1 MARTFLL
8 LYGPT
13 FTMSRLSPLLAL
25 SLLLASCSSQS
36 WNIQLKDGR
45 HLTALAEPEF
55 QSKTGYYRYRNEHD
69 RDALVQAREVL
80 LIERQR

>member
-1 MARTFLL
+1 
-8 LYGPT
+8 
-13 FTMSRLSPLLAL
+13 MSRLSPLLAL

>member
-1 MARTFLL
+1 MH
-8 LYGPT
+8 
-13 FTMSRLSPLLAL
+13 RLIPLIAL
-25 SLLLASCSSQS
+25 FLLLASCSSQS
-36 WNIQLKDGR
+36 WKIQLKDGR
-45 HLTALAEPEF
+45 QLTALAEPEF

>member
-1 MARTFLL
+1 MFSVQARTRFAMNRFI
-8 LYGPT
+8 PA
-13 FTMSRLSPLLAL
+13 LAL
-25 SLLLASCSSQS
+25 TLLLASCGSQS

-45 HLTALAEPEF
+45 TLTALEEPEF